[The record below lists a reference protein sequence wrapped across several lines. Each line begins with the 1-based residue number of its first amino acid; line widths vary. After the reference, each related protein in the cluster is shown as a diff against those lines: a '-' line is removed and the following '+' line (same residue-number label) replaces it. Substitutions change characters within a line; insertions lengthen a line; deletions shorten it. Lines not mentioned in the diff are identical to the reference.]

1 MSKVDLE
8 LANLHGS
15 RRGASAPGFRGE
27 GSSAS
32 PGRSAGHLCSSP
44 PLVSCLPGTAG
55 WAGHILMLMA
65 EGQEGKN

>member
-27 GSSAS
+27 GS
-32 PGRSAGHLCSSP
+32 SAGHLCSSP